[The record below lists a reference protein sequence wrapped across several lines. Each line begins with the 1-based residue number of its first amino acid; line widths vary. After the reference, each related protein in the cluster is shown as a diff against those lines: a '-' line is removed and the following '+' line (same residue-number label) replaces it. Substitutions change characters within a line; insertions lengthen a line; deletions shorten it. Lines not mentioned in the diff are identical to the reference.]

1 MLCLQVIYHR
11 GRFIFTYSPSTKRF
25 ARRRVGNRLNL
36 HWSSRTGRAADTN
49 PNYSDITSET
59 VSLFRPYNFLFV
71 LYAAAADARRS
82 RGNAEKKK
90 ETSKTRNNNARTV
103 VSARRSKATH
113 SRQQVGTSVIT
124 RDNKF
129 RGGFGDGGV
138 RERDLLQLD
147 ALKTREFGTAS
158 RNYLSYAYVN
168 PVKLV
173 HIYI

>member
-1 MLCLQVIYHR
+1 MLCLQVIIYHS

-36 HWSSRTGRAADTN
+36 HGSSRTGRAADTN

-90 ETSKTRNNNARTV
+90 KHRKHEIIMHERSSRPDDRRQRIAGNRYARDNAR
-103 VSARRSKATH
+103 
-113 SRQQVGTSVIT
+113 
-124 RDNKF
+124 
-129 RGGFGDGGV
+129 
-138 RERDLLQLD
+138 
-147 ALKTREFGTAS
+147 
-158 RNYLSYAYVN
+158 
-168 PVKLV
+168 
-173 HIYI
+173 